1 MNSFFI
7 LFQLKL
13 ALLKNSV
20 RRLRTKSPSE
30 MLTLIVFF
38 AITGTGLFYF
48 FFQSLRFFRG
58 QEPFGTIL
66 ITETFYLL
74 NFTLFAMLL
83 ISSGI
88 SAYASLFESKEVDFL
103 ITKPAG
109 WADIYF
115 VKLAETLWHSSWSV
129 LFLTI
134 PFMTA
139 YALNNHLS
147 PVLFPLYA
155 LIFYIPFA
163 LLSCMLGT
171 LAACL
176 TVWLLPGRNHRRA
189 ALVAAVIG
197 LGWWLHLNQPEFI
210 KEQGSLAGIM
220 MGYLPNVAFA
230 KNHFLPSYWLS
241 QGILGAASL
250 ENAAR
255 FAPKEGVFFLL
266 LLLSNALF
274 FFIPSYALSKYFYPY
289 SFLKAQDHGGEGRKG
304 RRLGGKLVDSFFD
317 AFAGLSRPMNAFFEK
332 DIKTFARNPAEWS
345 QLIIFFGLLLFY
357 FSNLRNLQFHVLKS
371 FWKQIVFTLNTVG
384 TYVVLSSFS
393 MRVVFPMLS
402 LEGSKSWVLGT
413 APIRFSSLLL
423 EKFIVGMAA
432 SALLTLPLVYI
443 SGTMLEISHRS
454 IAMTVLLGFF
464 VCITLTGLS
473 VGLGARFINFKSNN
487 PTEIISGFG
496 GSMLLITH
504 LAYLT
509 AVGLFLAFSKE
520 TSLWAFGLMAAAS
533 LWAGWI
539 PLRAGARAM
548 ERMEF

>member
-1 MNSFFI
+1 MNSFGI

-13 ALLKNSV
+13 TLLRNALG
-20 RRLRTKSPSE
+20 RLGKKSPSE
-30 MLTLIVFF
+30 LITLIVFF
-38 AITGTGLFYF
+38 IIAGTGLFYF
-48 FFQSLRFFRG
+48 FFLSFRFFKG
-58 QEPFGTIL
+58 QEPFGPIL

-74 NFTLFAMLL
+74 NFTLFVMLL
-83 ISSGI
+83 ISSGV
-88 SAYASLFESKEVDFL
+88 SAYASLFQSKEVNFL
-103 ITKPAG
+103 LTKPAG
-109 WADIYF
+109 WTDIYF
-115 VKLAETLWHSSWSV
+115 IKLAETLWHSSWSI

-139 YALNNHLS
+139 YALNKNVS
-147 PVLFPLYA
+147 PVFFPLYA
-155 LIFYIPFA
+155 FLFYIPFA

-171 LAACL
+171 LLACI

-189 ALVAAVIG
+189 AIIFTVLAASY
-197 LGWWLHLNQPEFI
+197 WLHQNQPELI

-241 QGILGAASL
+241 RGILGAASYETAL
-250 ENAAR
+250 P
-255 FAPKEGVFFLL
+255 FSPKEGFFYLL

-274 FFIPSYALSKYFYPY
+274 FILPSYAVSKNFYPR
-289 SFLKAQDHGGEGRKG
+289 SFLKAQDHGDAGGG
-304 RRLGGKLVDSFFD
+304 RRLGGKFMDVVFD
-317 AFAGLSRPMNAFFEK
+317 LFSGLSKPMNAFFEK

-402 LEGSKSWVLGT
+402 LEGSKSWILGT
-413 APIRFSSLLL
+413 APMRFSSLLL
-423 EKFIVGMAA
+423 EKFILGMFS
-432 SALLTLPLVYI
+432 SALLTLPLVYL
-443 SGTMLEISHRS
+443 SGSMLEIAPRS
-454 IAMTVLLGFF
+454 VWMTVILGFF
-464 VCITLTGLS
+464 VCSALTGLS
-473 VGLGARFINFKSNN
+473 VGLGARFINFKTNN

-504 LAYLT
+504 LSYL
-509 AVGLFLAFSKE
+509 AMVGIFLAFSKE
-520 TSLWAFGLMAAAS
+520 TNMPAFCLMAGAS
-533 LWAGWI
+533 LLAGFL
-539 PLRAGARAM
+539 PLRIGARSM
-548 ERMEF
+548 EKMEF